1 MCTMIAQKAPIAG
14 SGKGP
19 EGWFQLGQVYIGYD
33 HPFHA
38 SLDHALTIDFVNEAV
53 GPGARTAVE
62 LDLASAR
69 DFAERILAAVI
80 EAEAYEGRAEAV
92 TAPDPVKEE

>member
-1 MCTMIAQKAPIAG
+1 MCTMIAHRASIAG

-19 EGWFQLGQVYIGYD
+19 SGWFDLAQVYIGYD
-33 HPFHA
+33 HPFHVP
-38 SLDHALTIDFVNEAV
+38 LDHALTIDFVNEGA

-69 DFAERILAAVI
+69 DLAERILAAVT
-80 EAEAYEGRAEAV
+80 EAEAYEAG
-92 TAPDPVKEE
+92 PDSS

>member
-1 MCTMIAQKAPIAG
+1 MCTMIAHKTPIAG

-19 EGWFQLGQVYIGYD
+19 GGWFDLDQVYIGYD
-33 HPFHA
+33 HPFHVP
-38 SLDHALTIDFVNEAV
+38 LDHALTIDFVNEGA

-69 DFAERILAAVI
+69 DLAERILAAVT
-80 EAEAYEGRAEAV
+80 EAEAYEA
-92 TAPDPVKEE
+92 APGSG

>member
-1 MCTMIAQKAPIAG
+1 MCTMIAQKTPIAG

-19 EGWFQLGQVYIGYD
+19 EGWFNLGQVYLGYD

-38 SLDHALTIDFVNEAV
+38 PLDHALTIDFVNEAV
-53 GPGARTAVE
+53 GPAARAAVE

-69 DFAERILAAVI
+69 DFAERLMAAVVQ
-80 EAEAYEGRAEAV
+80 AEAYEGTVAASNS
-92 TAPDPVKEE
+92 A